1 MHHPCTALERGCDGM
16 WTDKTSFF
24 FPSWRV
30 IRRVWRSSRRLDTM
44 GSYLLVLLLS
54 LTTSAICQD
63 SGVGRPMIEFPL
75 KFISLSIKQICSAL
89 PRCNLAGKALK
100 RISQCH
106 LLVGWLQGKPCLTW
120 KGWKLPLEISKLHVC
135 LGEYRLCPC
144 VSIRVNFWERGQVG
158 LHSLL
163 AGSDSIRKVRS
174 YWRGELS
181 WNLNRLLCY
190 YSPIKPCYLKYDL
203 RTRQQWHHLETVRNV
218 GSPSHTCW
226 IRICFSQGPQEAHS
240 RLRNLPLCYLGHQWP
255 AHGSNLVEIR
265 DFWNSVSLPSCYR
278 TANILPCPNP
288 RN

>member
-1 MHHPCTALERGCDGM
+1 MHSIGKGM
-16 WTDKTSFF
+16 WWDVNWQNQLFLSILESDKEGLEKQQET
-24 FPSWRV
+24 RYN
-30 IRRVWRSSRRLDTM
+30 
-44 GSYLLVLLLS
+44 GKLLACPPLVSHHLGYMPGLRCRKTNDRIS
-54 LTTSAICQD
+54 LE
-63 SGVGRPMIEFPL
+63 VY
-75 KFISLSIKQICSAL
+75 KNLSIKQICSAL

-106 LLVGWLQGKPCLTW
+106 LVVGWLQGKPCLTW

-240 RLRNLPLCYLGHQWP
+240 RLRNFPLCYLGHQWP